1 MDRAF
6 AVFEVKS
13 IDEDKGI
20 ITGIATTPQ
29 PDRVGDIVEPKGAQF
44 KLPLPL
50 LWQHDSDAP
59 IGHVTAA
66 KVTAKGIEIV
76 AQIAREVLP
85 EIDRAWTLI
94 KAGLVR
100 GLSIGFRPL
109 KDGVELINPKD
120 PFSALRFV
128 AWEWLELSAVT
139 IPANAQASIQTI
151 KAYDEAT
158 RAASGKSASPSVVR
172 LTHSPGVS
180 GANQSLTKGH
190 SMNTQEQITAFE
202 NKRAASAAAMADIMA
217 KAAENAET
225 LDKETAD
232 RYEAEK
238 QVVKQCDEHIAR
250 LKEFAALQP
259 AKAKPVTEDDTEPA
273 PVVRKTVPAGEGV
286 LRANVNT
293 EKGIGLARYVKAVAF
308 GHVNNSSPLEYAKRW
323 MDSTPEVFMALKAAT
338 NAGTTTDA
346 TWAGPLVYAENLASE
361 FLEYL
366 RPQTILGKLNGV
378 RRVPFNIRYAIQ
390 DGGSTVAWVGQ
401 GAPKPVS
408 ELSFTSGTLGF
419 AKAAGIVVITEEL
432 ARFSSPAAETV
443 IRDDLAAQMR
453 YFLDVQFIDPGVA
466 AVANVSPA
474 SVLNGASNVVQAS
487 AWTSQAN
494 VVGNIFTLLNT
505 FSANEIDVSGGV
517 WIMTPEVA
525 LKLALIMTAGGET
538 RAFPDVTPT
547 GGTLLGFPVI
557 VSNAVPHSTSAGSI
571 VAFIVPNQ
579 ILLAD
584 DGGVSISVSREASL
598 QMDTAPTVNSVT
610 PTATSLVSLWQ
621 TNSVGIRAE
630 RVINWARRRTYGVGY
645 IDNVH
650 TS

>member
-1 MDRAF
+1 MDRCYSI
-6 AVFEVKS
+6 FEVKEL
-13 IDEDKGI
+13 DEQSGI
-20 ITGIATTPQ
+20 ITGIATTPAT
-29 PDRVGDIVEPKGAQF
+29 DRIGDIVESKGAQF

-50 LWQHDSDAP
+50 LWQHDNGSP
-59 IGHVTAA
+59 IGTVTAA
-66 KVTAKGIEIV
+66 KVTAKGIEV
-76 AQIAREVLP
+76 TAQIARGILP
-85 EIDRAWTLI
+85 EIERAWTLI
-94 KAGLVR
+94 KSGLVR

-109 KDGVELINPKD
+109 KDGVELIDPKD
-120 PFSALRFV
+120 PFSALRFT

-151 KAYDEAT
+151 KAYDEQS
-158 RAASGKSASPSVVR
+158 RAASGANGARSVVR
-172 LTHSPGVS
+172 LSQSPGVT
-180 GANQSLTKGH
+180 GNPQSLTKGNAN
-190 SMNTQEQITAFE
+190 MNTQEQITAFE
-202 NKRAASAAAMADIMA
+202 NKRAASAAAMADIMS
-217 KAAENAET
+217 KAAEAGET
-225 LDKETAD
+225 LDKESAD
-232 RYEAEK
+232 RYETEK
-238 QVVKQCDEHIAR
+238 QIVKQCDEHIAR

-259 AKAKPVTEDDTEPA
+259 ARAKPVAEDTTEPA
-273 PVVRKTVPAGEGV
+273 ATPRRVPAGEGV
-286 LRANVNT
+286 LRANTNT
-293 EKGIGLARYVKAVAF
+293 PKGIGLARYVKAVAF
-308 GHVNNSSPLEYAKRW
+308 GHINNSSPMEYAKQW
-323 MDSTPEVFMALKAAT
+323 MESTPEVFMALKAAT
-338 NAGTTTDA
+338 NAGSTTDS
-346 TWAGPLVYAENLASE
+346 TWAGPLVYAQDMAAE

-366 RPQTILGKLNGV
+366 RPQTILGKLDGV

-432 ARFSSPAAETV
+432 ARFSSPAAEIV
-443 IRDDLAAQMR
+443 VRDDMAAQMR

-474 SVLNGASNVVQAS
+474 SVLNGSSNIVQAA
-487 AWTSQAN
+487 AWTSMAN
-494 VVGNIFTLLNT
+494 VNGNVMTLLAT
-505 FSANEIDVSGGV
+505 FSANEIDTSGGYWV
-517 WIMTPEVA
+517 MTPEVA
-525 LKLALIMTAGGET
+525 LKLTLMMTAAGET
-538 RAFPDVTPT
+538 RAFPQMTPT
-547 GGTLLGFPVI
+547 GGTFNGFPVI

-571 VAFIVPNQ
+571 VAFIVPQQ

-598 QMDTAPTVNSVT
+598 QMDSAPTVNSVT